1 MGIPGQAL
9 AGEGA
14 GVQGRAALHND
25 AVKGDLLAG
34 LHHDDRADGHLI
46 RVHLHQLPVLL
57 DVGVVGTDVH
67 QGADVLAAPAH
78 GVALEQLAD
87 LVEQHDG
94 DGFVVVAAFFVDGQ
108 REGADSG
115 HSHQEILVEHPAVK
129 DAAPRLPQNV
139 IADDGVDRQVQR
151 QPQPAGDGDN
161 IQRRQ
166 HHRREDDA
174 YQHLFLLFCHV

>member
-1 MGIPGQAL
+1 MGVPGQAL

-14 GVQGRAALHND
+14 GVQGGTALRND

-34 LHHDDRADGHLI
+34 LHHDDGADGHLI

-57 DVGVVGTDVH
+57 NVGVVGTDVH
-67 QGADVLAAPAH
+67 QGADVLAALAH

-87 LVEQHDG
+87 LVKQHDG
-94 DGFVVVAAFFVDGQ
+94 DGFVVVAALFIDGQ

-115 HSHQEILVEHPAVK
+115 HSHQEVLVEYPAVE
-129 DAAPRLPQNV
+129 DALSGLLHNV
-139 IADDGVDRQVQR
+139 VADDDIGRQIQR
-151 QPQPAGDGDN
+151 QPQPAGDGDHV
-161 IQRRQ
+161 QRRQ
-166 HHRREDDA
+166 HHRCEDDA

>member
-1 MGIPGQAL
+1 MGVPGQAL

-14 GVQGRAALHND
+14 GVQGGAALHND

-57 DVGVVGTDVH
+57 NVGVVGTDVH
-67 QGADVLAAPAH
+67 QGADVLAALAH

-94 DGFVVVAAFFVDGQ
+94 DGLVVVAALFIDGQ
-108 REGADSG
+108 REGADGG
-115 HSHQEILVEHPAVK
+115 HGHQEILVEHLAVE

-139 IADDGVDRQVQR
+139 IANDGVDRQVQR
-151 QPQPAGDGDN
+151 QPQPAGDGDHV
-161 IQRRQ
+161 QRRQ
-166 HHRREDDA
+166 HHRREDNA